1 MKISEMTSKTS
12 IEVQDTD
19 LLVIEDADG
28 TKSITAAELRDFMTT
43 HGAVKACKL
52 LINETLDKIS
62 QALSDAKYT
71 VSQPKQYKVHAWIE
85 AATGDVQLA
94 FHDSTKWISGQDI
107 IDLLLV
113 DEAGVAQKNFDIQML
128 VAGAYE
134 VAVNYSV
141 LDYNTE
147 YGIVIED
154 SNANNGIATI
164 DDTSGDVTAPDGTTT
179 PDDSTITTPDD
190 STVTNPDDSTTTSPD
205 DGSDSTTS
213 PDGTDSDNTTT
224 PDGDNS
230 GDSTTNPDGSNPDDN
245 TTSPDSGNNSGSD
258 DNTPDTPSDGVD
270 TPEEELTGIQAELSK
285 DKAGFIKAH
294 FDNLTQNEIAGVTF
308 EDIVIT
314 LPETPEYVY
323 EFVVDE
329 TSFVNEVPYVA
340 TI

>member
-62 QALSDAKYT
+62 QALSDAKYI
-71 VSQPKQYKVHAWIE
+71 VSQPKQYRVHAWIE
-85 AATGDVQLA
+85 AATGDIQLA

-113 DEAGVAQKNFDIQML
+113 DETGVAQKNFDIQML

-134 VAVNYSV
+134 VAANYSV

-154 SNANNGIATI
+154 SNTDNGIATI
-164 DDTSGDVTAPDGTTT
+164 DDTSGDVTAPDGTIT
-179 PDDSTITTPDD
+179 PDDSTTTTPGDG
-190 STVTNPDDSTTTSPD
+190 TVTNPDDSS
-205 DGSDSTTS
+205 STTS
-213 PDGTDSDNTTT
+213 PDGTGSDNTTT
-224 PDGDNS
+224 PGGDDS
-230 GDSTTNPDGSNPDDN
+230 GDSTTNPDGNNPDDN

-258 DNTPDTPSDGVD
+258 DNTPDTPSDDVD

-329 TSFVNEVPYVA
+329 TSFINEVPYVA

>member
-1 MKISEMTSKTS
+1 MTSKTS

-71 VSQPKQYKVHAWIE
+71 VSQPKQYKVHTWIE
-85 AATGDVQLA
+85 AATGDIQLA
-94 FHDSTKWISGQDI
+94 FHDSIKWISGQDI

-113 DEAGVAQKNFDIQML
+113 DETGVAQKNFDIQML

-134 VAVNYSV
+134 VAANYSV

-164 DDTSGDVTAPDGTTT
+164 DDTSGDVTAPDGTIT
-179 PDDSTITTPDD
+179 PDDSTTTTPGDG
-190 STVTNPDDSTTTSPD
+190 TVTNPDDST
-205 DGSDSTTS
+205 
-213 PDGTDSDNTTT
+213 TTT

-230 GDSTTNPDGSNPDDN
+230 GDSTTSPDGSNPDDN

-258 DNTPDTPSDGVD
+258 DNAPDTPSDDVD